1 MLPVT
6 LFTSAIDTQIDL
18 LSQANEIVKK
28 NTVKELHT
36 YMDNGVNIL
45 TQTAEYAKE
54 IIKTNSKVFAH
65 SK

>member
-36 YMDNGVNIL
+36 
-45 TQTAEYAKE
+45 
-54 IIKTNSKVFAH
+54 
-65 SK
+65 